1 MLKKKKK
8 NAKKTNFA
16 IFLLGV
22 DMRILCAHQVI
33 VSRWEGRALDGSG
46 GGEER
51 EEKRTWRKRG
61 RGERGEEGGIEGH
74 GEEGKDTGRDKE

>member
-1 MLKKKKK
+1 M
-8 NAKKTNFA
+8 A
-16 IFLLGV
+16 V
-22 DMRILCAHQVI
+22 
-33 VSRWEGRALDGSG
+33 G

-61 RGERGEEGGIEGH
+61 KGERGEEGGKEGH